1 VVIEFQ
7 NTHPSRKH
15 SSLGGVAFAAS
26 AAIFL
31 FIPVSLI
38 LLGYYTSQ
46 PTGTLLSPLPQTVI
60 SEETTPPTEDTPSY
74 EPIIAAD
81 NPSTPSAIDATL
93 ETNSTDHTAVIPPG
107 VTEIKIEDSQINS
120 DSQILIIPQNN
131 DSSIYF
137 VKSKGDGF
145 FTLSVD
151 NASTENR
158 NIDYQV
164 VTP

>member
-7 NTHPSRKH
+7 NTHSFRKH
-15 SSLGGVAFAAS
+15 PSLGGIAFATS

-38 LLGYYTSQ
+38 LLGYYASQ

-60 SEETTPPTEDTPSY
+60 SEETTPPVENAPTY

-81 NPSTPSAIDATL
+81 NLSTPSAIDTAL
-93 ETNSTDHTAVIPPG
+93 ETNSTDHTAVIPPN
-107 VTEIKIEDSQINS
+107 VTEIKIEDKQIDSN
-120 DSQILIIPQNN
+120 SQILIIPQTG

-151 NASTENR
+151 SASTENR